1 MRRVGPGGRRV
12 LGGRLGLCVGPRRR
26 EAVGGLGVR
35 GREAVGGRG
44 LRCRGRAGRRRGGR
58 DPGAVRRGVLR
69 GRAAGPRRYD
79 GAVGRG
85 GPLHRRGGGPGAG
98 AAVGRGAV
106 LVGLVQRGP
115 GRTGARNFLA
125 AVLLRPNGGVG
136 GQSRSSVRNRG
147 RVQSRCRCRCRCLG
161 SVRGQGRSRGR
172 VRGRRQS
179 RSRVR
184 GCRLAVLGRRSVRR
198 GRPAVRLRAVGTPR
212 RGAAPPLRL
221 RPGGLPVVHALP
233 ATGLCTPHRGVPH
246 RNSTRFANPRAG
258 SGQGRGESG
267 LARSL
272 AGAPG
277 AGPEATEEGTAFGA
291 APLPSAAASSGVPD
305 IVGRI
310 SGDTDTFST
319 GSVKG

>member
-1 MRRVGPGGRRV
+1 MLLCVRLRRRGRGRGGGGSRVLRLVPGGCLRLPGGSLRRLRYVGGMRRVTS
-12 LGGRLGLCVGPRRR
+12 
-26 EAVGGLGVR
+26 
-35 GREAVGGRG
+35 
-44 LRCRGRAGRRRGGR
+44 
-58 DPGAVRRGVLR
+58 
-69 GRAAGPRRYD
+69 GPRRYD

-85 GPLHRRGGGPGAG
+85 GPLHRRGGRPGSG

-106 LVGLVQRGP
+106 LVGLVQRVP
-115 GRTGARNFLA
+115 GRAGARNLLA
-125 AVLLRPNGGVG
+125 AVFLRPDGGVG
-136 GQSRSSVRNRG
+136 GRSRSRSRG
-147 RVQSRCRCRCRCLG
+147 
-161 SVRGQGRSRGR
+161 RGR
-172 VRGRRQS
+172 VRGRGRGRS
-179 RSRVR
+179 RIRSRVR

-258 SGQGRGESG
+258 SGHGRGESG

-277 AGPEATEEGTAFGA
+277 GGPGETEEGTVFGA

>member
-1 MRRVGPGGRRV
+1 MLLCVRLRRRGQGRSGGRGRVLRLVPGGCLRLPGGSLRRLRYVGGMRRVTS
-12 LGGRLGLCVGPRRR
+12 
-26 EAVGGLGVR
+26 
-35 GREAVGGRG
+35 
-44 LRCRGRAGRRRGGR
+44 
-58 DPGAVRRGVLR
+58 
-69 GRAAGPRRYD
+69 GPRRYD

-85 GPLHRRGGGPGAG
+85 GPLHRRGGRPGSG

-115 GRTGARNFLA
+115 GRAGARNLLA
-125 AVLLRPNGGVG
+125 AVFLRPDGGVG
-136 GQSRSSVRNRG
+136 GRS
-147 RVQSRCRCRCRCLG
+147 
-161 SVRGQGRSRGR
+161 RSRGR
-172 VRGRRQS
+172 RRI

-198 GRPAVRLRAVGTPR
+198 GRPAVRLRAVGAPR

-258 SGQGRGESG
+258 SGHGRGESG

-277 AGPEATEEGTAFGA
+277 GGPGETEEGTVFGA